1 VSEGPSGGSPGE
13 RTTIHT
19 VGHSTRPVN
28 DFLDVLAANE
38 IALAIDVRSV
48 PFVKHAPHFRQEQ
61 ISVSLPERGIEY
73 LWLGEHLGQ
82 KPEGDEYF
90 DEEGHALYEVISK
103 EPWYMKAIGRVEY
116 EAERRPTAIFC
127 LEEPPE
133 RCHRYHLLGRT
144 LVDRGAEVLHL
155 RLDGSTESQ
164 SQVSQ
169 RLGEGQASIFG
180 DSELEVWRSPEPMR
194 DPLS

>member
-1 VSEGPSGGSPGE
+1 MSEGPSGGSPGE
-13 RTTIHT
+13 KTTIHT
-19 VGHSTRPVN
+19 VGHSTRPLK
-28 DFLDVLAANE
+28 DFLDVLTANE

-61 ISVSLPERGIEY
+61 ISVSLPGSGIEY

-90 DEEGHALYEVISK
+90 DDEGHALYEVISK

-164 SQVSQ
+164 SQVAQ

-180 DSELEVWRSPEPMR
+180 DSESEVWRSPEPMR
-194 DPLS
+194 DPSP